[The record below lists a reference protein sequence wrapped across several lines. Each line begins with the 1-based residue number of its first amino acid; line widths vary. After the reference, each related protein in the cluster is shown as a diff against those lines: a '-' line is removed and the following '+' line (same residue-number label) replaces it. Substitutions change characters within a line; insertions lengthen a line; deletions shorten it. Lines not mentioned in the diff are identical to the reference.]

1 MTPADIEKSIK
12 RSLSDAEIAAISRL
26 RGQLPEDRR
35 KQKRSLRRARQKARH
50 VELGLKVKGTKA

>member
-26 RGQLPEDRR
+26 RGQLP
-35 KQKRSLRRARQKARH
+35 KIGGSKREACGGRARK
-50 VELGLKVKGTKA
+50 LGWLSSGSR